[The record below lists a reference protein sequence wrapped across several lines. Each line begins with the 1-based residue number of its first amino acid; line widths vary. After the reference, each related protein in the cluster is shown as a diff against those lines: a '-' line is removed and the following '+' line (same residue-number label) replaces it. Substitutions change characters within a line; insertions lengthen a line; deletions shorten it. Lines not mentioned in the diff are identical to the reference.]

1 MKPDNPPA
9 ILQEGCQFRRNV
21 PQDEGNEQE
30 SKSPCISGAFF
41 VLFGLPRRLEILL
54 VKKGETIIERF
65 YEDSKGVFHQ
75 RVGDRRASG

>member
-30 SKSPCISGAFF
+30 SKSPCIAGAF
-41 VLFGLPRRLEILL
+41 LHAIWLAPP
-54 VKKGETIIERF
+54 
-65 YEDSKGVFHQ
+65 
-75 RVGDRRASG
+75 A